1 MVCWSFTLVPRG
13 APFSVETETLTVAMP
28 TMDQPQVVTHIM
40 THRSEYFA
48 GKTQSIVAV
57 KPQADTTTGGWAMV
71 YEQMALVGVIVTV
84 DDETA

>member
-1 MVCWSFTLVPRG
+1 MLELHVGSARRPILGRDRDTNGCY
-13 APFSVETETLTVAMP
+13 AND
-28 TMDQPQVVTHIM
+28 DQPQVVTHIM